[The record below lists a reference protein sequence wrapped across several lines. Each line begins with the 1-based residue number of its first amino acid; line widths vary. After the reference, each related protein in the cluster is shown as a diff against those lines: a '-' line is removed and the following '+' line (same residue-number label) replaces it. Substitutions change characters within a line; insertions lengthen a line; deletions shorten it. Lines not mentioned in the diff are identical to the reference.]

1 MAGPNSCGRCEYP
14 FLKDINP
21 VELLYSHPVINL
33 QPAFFGT
40 THFRTSQISP
50 WFVVCGAWVFRK
62 SGTVACHQPST
73 RTLGTAPHSRTICPP
88 YHGNN
93 CKHVSLAEGGDF
105 VFFFTFLCPPIFF
118 FFFYSADAFFGN
130 PFGHFHPPPPRRFS
144 FRDFRSFFMCVPVLL
159 FLFVYFLY
167 NFVSLLAFAPSFLA
181 SRPFLFFVLV
191 SFSARLANI
200 AKKKEKKRKK
210 EKGVGRVE
218 RLFKVQ
224 LGGGDVFRKP

>member
-118 FFFYSADAFFGN
+118 FFFILPTHFLVTLSGTFTHLRRGAFLLEIFA
-130 PFGHFHPPPPRRFS
+130 RFLCVFLCCCCCLYIFYIILWVCLPLLLHS
-144 FRDFRSFFMCVPVLL
+144 LLLVRS
-159 FLFVYFLY
+159 YFLCW
-167 NFVSLLAFAPSFLA
+167 SAFLHAWQTSQ
-181 SRPFLFFVLV
+181 
-191 SFSARLANI
+191 
-200 AKKKEKKRKK
+200 KKKKKKGKKKR
-210 EKGVGRVE
+210 G
-218 RLFKVQ
+218 
-224 LGGGDVFRKP
+224 